1 MASPKDPG
9 STVFYRL
16 SIDGLDL
23 GLFNTCEGFSVHAPA
38 EQHEE
43 GGNNSFTW
51 HFATRLNYSNI
62 RLSRPIN
69 EDSNKANQWMEA
81 SVAVGFL
88 RPTAEITALRPDG
101 SEVCSWGLN
110 QVTPVSWEGPHFDSS
125 SPGVATET
133 LELAYHGFTGP
144 F

>member
-1 MASPKDPG
+1 MPSTKDPG

-16 SIDGLDL
+16 SIDGEDF
-23 GLFNTCEGFSVHAPA
+23 GLFNSCEGFTVQAAA
-38 EQHEE
+38 EQHQE

-51 HFATRLNYSNI
+51 HLAGRLNYSNI

-101 SEVCSWGLN
+101 SEVCTWGLN
-110 QVTPVSWEGPHFDSS
+110 EVTPVNWEGPTLNAEN
-125 SPGVATET
+125 PGVATET
-133 LELAYHGFTGP
+133 LELAYHGFTL

>member
-1 MASPKDPG
+1 MPSTKDPG
-9 STVFYRL
+9 TTIFYRL
-16 SIDGLDL
+16 SIDGEDF
-23 GLFNTCEGFSVHAPA
+23 GLFNSCEGFSVAAQA

-51 HFATRLNYSNI
+51 HLSGRINYSNI
-62 RLSRPIN
+62 RLSRPLN

-101 SEVCSWGLN
+101 SEVCTWGLN
-110 QVTPVSWEGPHFDSS
+110 EVTPVNWQGPTLNAEN
-125 SPGVATET
+125 PGVATET
-133 LELAYHGFTGP
+133 LELAYHGFTL